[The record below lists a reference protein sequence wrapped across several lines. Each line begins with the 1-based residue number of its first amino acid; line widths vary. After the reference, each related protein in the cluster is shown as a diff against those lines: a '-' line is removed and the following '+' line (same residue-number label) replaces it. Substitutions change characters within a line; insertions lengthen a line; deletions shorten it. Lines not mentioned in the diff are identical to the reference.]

1 MEHDEDGD
9 AKVLG
14 RSGCEHGVDPVDA
27 NPQAKTARAEMDQ
40 RWRIEALKAAAGVV
54 EDGVRAGDV
63 GHASSRA
70 WRQCEEDDEAVAVT
84 RVRRLGEA
92 QGRRTGEDGQ
102 RRAWRRRLGAVV
114 LGGSLAAAR
123 GGARAHQGGTLYG
136 LGRRARHGHPGSGG
150 CERCGALLGLGCARV
165 QAH

>member
-1 MEHDEDGD
+1 MSGGGRFLEHDEDGD

-14 RSGCEHGVDPVDA
+14 RSGCEHGVDLVDV

-70 WRQCEEDDEAVAVT
+70 WRHCDEDDEAVAVT
-84 RVRRLGEA
+84 RARWREEARR
-92 QGRRTGEDGQ
+92 RRTAK
-102 RRAWRRRLGAVV
+102 RGAAPG
-114 LGGSLAAAR
+114 LEKTAR
-123 GGARAHQGGTLYG
+123 GGG
-136 LGRRARHGHPGSGG
+136 
-150 CERCGALLGLGCARV
+150 
-165 QAH
+165 